1 MDETIIIGMSGGVDS
16 AVAAAELIDKGYTV
30 EGIFMKNWDESDSEF
45 CTATEDHR
53 DALQVCDILRIPLRT
68 VDLSDEYWKKVFQ
81 LFLDECRSGRTPNP
95 DILCNKEIK
104 FRAFLNHAFELGA
117 VSIATGHY
125 AHIDRTN
132 GLFQLYRGADPGKDQ
147 SYFLCTLNQDQL
159 SKSIFPIGNWKK
171 AKVRKKA
178 YELGFN
184 NHDKKDSTGICFI
197 GERNYRQFLK
207 RFLPIQSGQIIT
219 DEGKIIGEHDGLMYY
234 TYGQRQGLGIGGGYG
249 KKNAPW
255 YVTDK
260 DIDQNTLIVGQGHDH
275 PELYHRF
282 LTTSQAHWISG
293 SEPIKEVLTAK
304 IRYRTK
310 DAICR
315 LIEKNKNSLIV
326 EFNEPQFAITPGQS
340 IVFYDKEICLGGA
353 VIETRTHSIN

>member
-1 MDETIIIGMSGGVDS
+1 M
-16 AVAAAELIDKGYTV
+16 
-30 EGIFMKNWDESDSEF
+30 
-45 CTATEDHR
+45 
-53 DALQVCDILRIPLRT
+53 
-68 VDLSDEYWKKVFQ
+68 
-81 LFLDECRSGRTPNP
+81 
-95 DILCNKEIK
+95 
-104 FRAFLNHAFELGA
+104 
-117 VSIATGHY
+117 SIATGHY
-125 AHIDRTN
+125 AHIDKTN

-197 GERNYRQFLK
+197 GERNYQQFLK